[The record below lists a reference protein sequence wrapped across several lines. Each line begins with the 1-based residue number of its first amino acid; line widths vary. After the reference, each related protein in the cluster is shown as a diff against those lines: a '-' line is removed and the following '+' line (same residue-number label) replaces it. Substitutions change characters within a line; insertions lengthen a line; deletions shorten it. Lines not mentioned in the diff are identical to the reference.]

1 MEISIDIT
9 GVTQVVM
16 TPTGE
21 RLAWIEGCWVDG
33 GVMVDVIME
42 IKLDLDMKVKF
53 LTHLFLF
60 IFWIFFF

>member
-1 MEISIDIT
+1 M
-9 GVTQVVM
+9 
-16 TPTGE
+16 
-21 RLAWIEGCWVDG
+21 DG

-60 IFWIFFF
+60 IF